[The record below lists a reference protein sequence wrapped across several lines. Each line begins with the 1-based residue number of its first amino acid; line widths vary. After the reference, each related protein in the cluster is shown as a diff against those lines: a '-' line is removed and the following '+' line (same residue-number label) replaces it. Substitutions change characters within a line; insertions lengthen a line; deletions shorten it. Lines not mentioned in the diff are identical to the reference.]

1 MTFVVEPQCECGRV
15 IAKFKQGSI
24 IKVND
29 LNSNDQSKL
38 EGEEYAFVISHDC
51 DITAEWEKEPE
62 IEVLKVQILDEGE
75 QDPNLVYGKSPREID
90 LPVLINGNQ
99 KYLKLSQLT
108 KTKISKQYNP
118 HVVSDDS
125 LVITDKGIKLL
136 RSWLSSRYKRHSFP
150 ESLANRLSKL
160 QSKIESRCKSQTK
173 ANGIIALFIN
183 VDPSEQEL
191 EDGDPYEID
200 IVIVYESETGGAED
214 NACALEQVIS
224 NCLEQTIK
232 QIPDNII
239 GAVSV
244 RSDSEFTFQDMRSYV
259 EWRFEHLSFRGEVV
273 GSIVP
278 D

>member
-24 IKVND
+24 IKVDD
-29 LNSNDQSKL
+29 LCSNDQSKL
-38 EGEEYAFVISHDC
+38 EGEEYVFVISHDC

-108 KTKISKQYNP
+108 KTKISKQYNQ
-118 HVVSDDS
+118 HIVADDS

-160 QSKIESRCKSQTK
+160 QNKIESRCKSQTK

-183 VDPSEQEL
+183 VDPSEEEL
-191 EDGDPYEID
+191 EDGIPYEID
-200 IVIVYESETGGAED
+200 IAIVYESEIAGAEE
-214 NACALEQVIS
+214 NAQALKVEIEK
-224 NCLEQTIK
+224 CLQ
-232 QIPDNII
+232 QIETQFPDSII
-239 GAVSV
+239 GNADVK
-244 RSDSEFTFQDMRSYV
+244 SDSEFTFKDMRSYV

-273 GSIVP
+273 GSTV

>member
-24 IKVND
+24 IKVDD
-29 LNSNDQSKL
+29 LCSNDQSKL

-108 KTKISKQYNP
+108 KTKISKKYNQ
-118 HVVSDDS
+118 HIVADDS

-160 QSKIESRCKSQTK
+160 QNKIESRCKSQTK

-183 VDPSEQEL
+183 VDPSEEEL
-191 EDGDPYEID
+191 EDGIPYEID
-200 IVIVYESETGGAED
+200 IAIVYESEIAGAEE
-214 NACALEQVIS
+214 NAQALKVEIEK
-224 NCLEQTIK
+224 CLQ
-232 QIPDNII
+232 QIETQFPDSII
-239 GAVSV
+239 GNADVK
-244 RSDSEFTFQDMRSYV
+244 SDSEFTFKDMRSYV
-259 EWRFEHLSFRGEVV
+259 EWRFEHLSFRGKVV
-273 GSIVP
+273 GSTV

>member
-24 IKVND
+24 IKVDD
-29 LNSNDQSKL
+29 LCSNDQSKL

-108 KTKISKQYNP
+108 KTKISKKYNQ
-118 HVVSDDS
+118 HIVADDS

-160 QSKIESRCKSQTK
+160 QNKIESRCKSQTK

-183 VDPSEQEL
+183 VDPSEEEL
-191 EDGDPYEID
+191 EDGIPYEID
-200 IVIVYESETGGAED
+200 IAIVYESEIAGAEE
-214 NACALEQVIS
+214 NAQALKVEIEK
-224 NCLEQTIK
+224 CLQQIK
-232 QIPDNII
+232 TQFPDSII
-239 GAVSV
+239 GNADVK
-244 RSDSEFTFQDMRSYV
+244 SDSEFTFKDMRSYV

-273 GSIVP
+273 GSTV

>member
-24 IKVND
+24 IKVDD
-29 LNSNDQSKL
+29 LFSNDQSKL

-108 KTKISKQYNP
+108 KTKISKKYNQ
-118 HVVSDDS
+118 HIVADDS

-160 QSKIESRCKSQTK
+160 QNKIESRCKSQTK

-183 VDPSEQEL
+183 VDPSEEEL
-191 EDGDPYEID
+191 EDGIPYEID
-200 IVIVYESETGGAED
+200 IAIVYESEIAGAEE
-214 NACALEQVIS
+214 NAQALKVEIEK
-224 NCLEQTIK
+224 CLQQIK
-232 QIPDNII
+232 TQFPDSII
-239 GAVSV
+239 GNADVK
-244 RSDSEFTFQDMRSYV
+244 SDSEFTFKDMRSYV

-273 GSIVP
+273 GSTV

>member
-24 IKVND
+24 IKVDD
-29 LNSNDQSKL
+29 LCSNDQSKL

-108 KTKISKQYNP
+108 KTKISKKYNQ
-118 HVVSDDS
+118 HIVADDS

-160 QSKIESRCKSQTK
+160 QNKIESRCKSQTK

-183 VDPSEQEL
+183 VDPSEEEL
-191 EDGDPYEID
+191 EDGIPYEID
-200 IVIVYESETGGAED
+200 IAIVYESEIAGAEE
-214 NACALEQVIS
+214 NAQALKVEIEK
-224 NCLEQTIK
+224 CLQQIK
-232 QIPDNII
+232 TQFPDSII
-239 GAVSV
+239 GNADVK
-244 RSDSEFTFQDMRSYV
+244 SDSEFTFKDMRSYV

-273 GSIVP
+273 G
-278 D
+278 

>member
-1 MTFVVEPQCECGRV
+1 LTFVVEPQCECGRV

-24 IKVND
+24 IKVDD
-29 LNSNDQSKL
+29 LCSNDQSKL

-108 KTKISKQYNP
+108 KTKISKKYNQ
-118 HVVSDDS
+118 HIVADDS

-160 QSKIESRCKSQTK
+160 QNKIESRCKSQTK

-183 VDPSEQEL
+183 VDPSEEEL
-191 EDGDPYEID
+191 EDGIPYEID
-200 IVIVYESETGGAED
+200 IAIVYESEIAGAEE
-214 NACALEQVIS
+214 NAQALKVEIEK
-224 NCLEQTIK
+224 CLQ
-232 QIPDNII
+232 QIETQFPDSII
-239 GAVSV
+239 GNADVK
-244 RSDSEFTFQDMRSYV
+244 SDSEFTFKDMRSYV

-273 GSIVP
+273 GSTV

>member
-1 MTFVVEPQCECGRV
+1 MTCVVEPQCECGRV

-24 IKVND
+24 IKVRD
-29 LNSNDQSKL
+29 LYSNDQSKFVD
-38 EGEEYAFVISHDC
+38 EQYVFVISHDC

-62 IEVLKVQILDEGE
+62 IEVLKVQILNEGE

-90 LPVLINGNQ
+90 LPVLINGTR

-108 KTKISKQYNP
+108 KTKISKQYNQ
-118 HVVSDDS
+118 HVVADDG

-150 ESLANRLSKL
+150 ESLAQRLSKL
-160 QSKIESRCKSQTK
+160 QSKIENRCKSQTK

-183 VDPSEQEL
+183 VDPSEEEL
-191 EDGDPYEID
+191 EDGIPYEID
-200 IVIVYESETGGAED
+200 IAIVYESEIAGAEE
-214 NACALEQVIS
+214 NAQALKGEVEK
-224 NCLEQTIK
+224 CLQ
-232 QIPDNII
+232 QIETQFPDSII
-239 GAVSV
+239 GNADVK
-244 RSDSEFTFQDMRSYV
+244 SDSEFTFKDMRSYV

-273 GSIVP
+273 GSTV